1 VTAIGSTIALQ
12 GCTLAADE
20 RDDMDRGLYIAASG
34 MLAEQVRQDQIA
46 NDLANASTAGYKA
59 DRTTQQSFG
68 SMLLTNSLTGA
79 TIGSQTT
86 AVQVTGT
93 VTDFTPQPLKDTG
106 EPLDFAINGDGFFA
120 VQTAQGTRYTRNG
133 QFGSDAQGR
142 LVTATG
148 NLVLGRNNQPLAI
161 GADGKV
167 DPRQLNVVLLNN
179 PRKTG
184 DNLVTG
190 TPGGAGTAGTVR
202 AGALEGSGADPTQAM
217 VDMIASMRTYEAG
230 QKVIRTIDE
239 TLGKAAT
246 SVGSV
251 TG

>member
-1 VTAIGSTIALQ
+1 
-12 GCTLAADE
+12 
-20 RDDMDRGLYIAASG
+20 MDRGLYIAASG

-68 SMLLTNSLTGA
+68 SLLLTNSVTGG

-120 VQTAQGTRYTRNG
+120 VRTNQGTRYTRDG
-133 QFGSDAQGR
+133 QFAANAQGQ
-142 LVTATG
+142 LTTATG
-148 NLVLGRNNQPLAI
+148 NLVLGRDNQPVAV
-161 GADGKV
+161 GADGKL
-167 DPRQLNVVLLNN
+167 DPRRLNVVLLNN

-190 TPGGAGTAGTVR
+190 TPGAVAGQTAGQVR
-202 AGALEGSGADPTQAM
+202 LGALEGSGADPTQAM

-230 QKVIRTIDE
+230 QKVIHTIDE
-239 TLGKAAT
+239 TLGKAAS
-246 SVGSV
+246 SVGTV